1 MKLDIYIFVGY
12 NRQYI
17 IFLSDIIDTKG
28 SYMNHDLLKEII
40 FDQHE
45 IIKNF
50 HIVEREYSFDFNANY
65 VLVGLRRAGKS
76 TLLYKIVQDL
86 VDSGIDWNQIIY
98 INFEDERLSDF
109 SAADFNDILT
119 VQAEL
124 GDKEGWFF
132 LDEVQNIDGWER
144 FARRM
149 ADSKRHTFITGSNA
163 KMLSSEIEKKLG
175 GRYLTKYITPY
186 NFREFLTAQQIDFG
200 SRAISSTTGKGKI
213 RRLFD
218 DYFYHGGFPEVV
230 ERKDK
235 REYAASIYQKVL
247 LGDIAGRHGIR
258 NITGLRVLMKKIA
271 EAVKDEI
278 SYSRLHNIL
287 KTIGIS
293 ISKDSVIDYVRYAQ
307 ESYLI
312 LSIHNYLSK
321 FVDRETTPKYYFND
335 NGLLN
340 LFLLKEEPRLLEN
353 LVGITLHNQ
362 YEEEVYY
369 LKSNNLDIDFFIP
382 KTGTAIQVSYSL
394 TNTSYSREVDGI
406 QNALKTIKEIKQAII
421 ITYDEEKIID
431 LNGISIV
438 VIPAWKW
445 LLK

>member
-1 MKLDIYIFVGY
+1 
-12 NRQYI
+12 
-17 IFLSDIIDTKG
+17 
-28 SYMNHDLLKEII
+28 MNHSILKEII

-45 IIKNF
+45 IIRNF
-50 HIVEREYSFDFNANY
+50 QIVDREYSFDLMANY

-86 VDSGIDWNQIIY
+86 TAAGVDWNQIIY

-109 SAADFNDILT
+109 TAADFNDILA
-119 VQAEL
+119 VQTEL
-124 GDKEGWFF
+124 SDKEGWFF
-132 LDEVQNIDGWER
+132 LDELQNIDGWER
-144 FARRM
+144 FARRI
-149 ADSKRHTFITGSNA
+149 ADAKHHTFITGSNA
-163 KMLSSEIEKKLG
+163 KMLSTEIEKRLG

-218 DYFYHGGFPEVV
+218 DYFYHGGFPETV

-293 ISKDSVIDYVRYAQ
+293 ISKDSVIDYIRYAQ

-312 LSIHNYLSK
+312 LSIHNYFSK

-340 LFLLKEEPRLLEN
+340 LFITDEDPRLLEN
-353 LVGITLHNQ
+353 MVAIKLQNQ
-362 YEEEVYY
+362 HEEIYY
-369 LKSNNLDIDFFIP
+369 LKSSNVDIDFFIP
-382 KTGTAIQVSYSL
+382 KTGTAVQVAYSL
-394 TNTSYSREVDGI
+394 KSTAYDREINGI
-406 QNALKTIKEIKQAII
+406 KNGFKSVKEMKQAMI
-421 ITYDEEKIID
+421 ITYEEEKTID
-431 LNGISIV
+431 LEGILIKV
-438 VIPAWKW
+438 VPIWKW
-445 LLK
+445 LLE